1 MSPNP
6 VLRQIGSSY
15 EKTQK
20 YCLMLTKC
28 LISGLENESSDF
40 EYIMGQTCQGDQVPL
55 VPLTMSVPLHSPLLK
70 LILADKKLFPPSL
83 STKALSVFPP

>member
-1 MSPNP
+1 MYKFANIMCYFPYTKYYIFLFLNILNNIFPYKIINNFMSPNP

-40 EYIMGQTCQGDQVPL
+40 
-55 VPLTMSVPLHSPLLK
+55 
-70 LILADKKLFPPSL
+70 
-83 STKALSVFPP
+83 